1 MSERAL
7 EEKSQETTT
16 SEDTDSN
23 YTDADSVLE
32 NIDTMEVSTMK
43 TPPPLSF
50 DGNIKENWKKW
61 KQRFDL
67 YMEATALDT
76 KPEARRIAVFLHT
89 IGEEALEKYNTFN
102 LSADDKKKFDA
113 VAAAFENYCTPKA
126 NETVERHVFFT
137 RVQQSGENFTNYL
150 TDLKKLSATCGFGAL
165 QDSLIKDRIVCGM
178 RDTELRNR
186 LLREDD
192 LNLEKCIKI
201 CRAVELAE
209 IQTKTIGEESK
220 IHAVNRKTEKHAA
233 AGNSL
238 KQTSSGARGNNTGG
252 SGKAR
257 GGINNKASGG
267 AGRSSPSSSNQ
278 QRTSC
283 QRCGRQHAYRQC
295 PAFGKECNVF
305 CNIYFGLGSA

>member
-76 KPEARRIAVFLHT
+76 KPETRRIAVFLHT

-137 RVQQSGENFTNYL
+137 PVQQSGENFTNYL
-150 TDLKKLSATCGFGAL
+150 TD
-165 QDSLIKDRIVCGM
+165 
-178 RDTELRNR
+178 
-186 LLREDD
+186 
-192 LNLEKCIKI
+192 
-201 CRAVELAE
+201 
-209 IQTKTIGEESK
+209 
-220 IHAVNRKTEKHAA
+220 
-233 AGNSL
+233 
-238 KQTSSGARGNNTGG
+238 
-252 SGKAR
+252 
-257 GGINNKASGG
+257 
-267 AGRSSPSSSNQ
+267 
-278 QRTSC
+278 
-283 QRCGRQHAYRQC
+283 
-295 PAFGKECNVF
+295 
-305 CNIYFGLGSA
+305 